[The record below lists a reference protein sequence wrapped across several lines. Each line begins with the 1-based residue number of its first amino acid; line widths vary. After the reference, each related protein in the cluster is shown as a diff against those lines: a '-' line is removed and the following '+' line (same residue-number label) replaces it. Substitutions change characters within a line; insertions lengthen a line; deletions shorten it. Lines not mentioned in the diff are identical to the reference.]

1 MQLSLAPMQINKI
14 HLCPLGIWMA
24 TLECSQNVCS
34 MKSCSCCQL
43 AQLVENST
51 NEAKVAG
58 LASLDS
64 SVPWPQTSP
73 LASASHPQ
81 SMCLWSQSRLGE
93 KVQMNQFKSITTTRK
108 TTQSTCPADYGYIA
122 PSSCVTHSHH
132 TSSCYDFIGS
142 HFSPLRERDSTSY

>member
-14 HLCPLGIWMA
+14 HLCPLGIWWA

-81 SMCLWSQSRLGE
+81 SMCLRSQSRLGE
-93 KVQMNQFKSITTTRK
+93 KVQMNQFKYITATRK
-108 TTQSTCPADYGYIA
+108 TTQHM
-122 PSSCVTHSHH
+122 SSWLWMHCTIFVRNTQ
-132 TSSCYDFIGS
+132 SSYFILLWFYWQPFQS
-142 HFSPLRERDSTSY
+142 IERKG